1 MFFKLDLIVSL
12 LFATSL
18 GKPAELNRDSF
29 EGMTCKK
36 VFQNRGIENIKDF
49 ALAAAHGS
57 YSLYLEELR
66 HFFEASTS
74 EQNRIPILNFDISDS
89 EVIWPNSRL
98 AGYDDT
104 LMR

>member
-57 YSLYLEELR
+57 HSLYLEELR